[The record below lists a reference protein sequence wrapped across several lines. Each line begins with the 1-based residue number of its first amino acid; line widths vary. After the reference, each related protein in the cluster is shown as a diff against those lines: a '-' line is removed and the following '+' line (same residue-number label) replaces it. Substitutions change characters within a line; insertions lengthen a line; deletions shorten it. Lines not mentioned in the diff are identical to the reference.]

1 MCGIYFS
8 SKMYSQEILRHK
20 MQRINFRGPDF
31 SAIETIDNMA
41 VLAHNRLSIIDLDAR
56 ANQPFHHQHLVVVF
70 NGEIYNFQS
79 LKIDLQKQG
88 HQFKTSS
95 DTEVLAALY
104 LQHGKNFLTLL
115 NGMFAFVIFDKNTNS
130 IFAARDRFGKK
141 PFYYRLQNNTL
152 ECASQPSQIAIGNQL
167 IINQQ
172 AISQFLTYRYIP
184 EPASIYSDVYKLESG
199 YSLSYK
205 IGDDKTNLEK
215 YWELPDNAASYGG
228 NYNDAKNELEN
239 LFADAVKIRMVADVP
254 LGCFLSGGIDSSLI
268 AALASKN
275 VTQKL
280 KTFSVQFDELEFDES
295 SHATETAKYLGTDHT
310 NIPCQINDG
319 IELIENFATY
329 FDEPFGDSSAIP
341 TMLLSKATK
350 QFVTVALSGDGGD
363 EGFFGY
369 NFFNS
374 IQQTKWIFDVPFP
387 LRNLF
392 AKSLQPFSHKKIS
405 SIARLMKM
413 KNENDLV
420 KNIFELKSNGLAE
433 KQQPCTFYDFIFE
446 NKNNLALQKA
456 LDYNI
461 KFWLNNDSNVKVD
474 RASMSASLEVR
485 SPLLD
490 FRVIEFARTLP
501 TSFSF
506 ENGEKKKILKD
517 ILYQYV
523 PKEMMN
529 RPKRGFTVP
538 FELWFRN
545 ELKDLVMETL
555 CDANL
560 KKLPMLDANNIH
572 QMVANHIGGKENNYT
587 TIWNL
592 VVLMNWLKRNNAT
605 I

>member
-8 SKMYSQEILRHK
+8 SKMYTSEILQQK

-31 SAIETIDNMA
+31 SAIETIDNTV
-41 VLAHNRLSIIDLDAR
+41 VLAHNRLSIIDLEAR
-56 ANQPFHHQHLVVVF
+56 ANQPFHHQHLMIVF

-88 HQFKTSS
+88 HQFKTTT

-104 LQHGKNFLTLL
+104 LQHGKNFLHLL
-115 NGMFAFVIFDKNTNS
+115 NGMFAFVIFDKKTNA

-141 PFYYRLQNNTL
+141 PFYYRLQNNEL
-152 ECASQPSQIAIGNQL
+152 ECASQPSQIVIGNQL
-167 IINQQ
+167 KINQQ

-199 YSLSYK
+199 FSLSYK
-205 IGDDKTNLEK
+205 IGENKINLEK
-215 YWELPDNAASYGG
+215 YWELPDNIASYNGS
-228 NYNDAKNELEN
+228 YDDAKIELEN
-239 LFADAVKIRMVADVP
+239 LLADAVKIRMIADVP

-268 AALASKN
+268 AALASRN
-275 VTQKL
+275 ITQRL
-280 KTFSVQFDELEFDES
+280 KTFSVQFDESEFDES
-295 SHATETAKYLGTDHT
+295 LHATATAKYLGTNHT

-369 NFFNS
+369 NFFHT
-374 IQQTKWIFDVPFP
+374 IQQAKWIFDVPFP
-387 LRNLF
+387 LRNLM
-392 AKSLQPFSHKKIS
+392 AKSLQPISNKKIS
-405 SIARLMKM
+405 SIVRLMKM

-433 KQQPCTFYDFIFE
+433 KQSTSAFYDFIFN
-446 NKNNLALQKA
+446 NKKTGALQKA

-506 ENGEKKKILKD
+506 ENGEKKKILKE
-517 ILYQYV
+517 ILYPHV

-529 RPKRGFTVP
+529 RPKRGFTMP

-545 ELKDLVMETL
+545 ELKELVMESL
-555 CDANL
+555 SNANL
-560 KKLPMLDANNIH
+560 KKLPMLDAKNIH
-572 QMVANHIGGKENNYT
+572 QMVANHINGKENNYT

-592 VVLMNWLKRNNAT
+592 MVLMNWMKYNKGA